1 VVEGAP
7 RYVAPAAPLLEPP
20 LPRQGTTMKSLAHH
34 LHSERGTAVV
44 EFALI
49 ALPLCL
55 IVFGIL
61 DFGRALNY
69 YNNLTQL
76 AGQGARAATVN
87 QNPNGGPATPS
98 GGGTPSFQ
106 QILACAAASG
116 ELRKGASITVASP
129 LATKVGDPVTITAAY
144 DFHFIPLLKI
154 GTITLSATQTE
165 RNEWPTAPT
174 YSAGS
179 GTCPTP

>member
-1 VVEGAP
+1 VVEEAP
-7 RYVAPAAPLLEPP
+7 RFEAPVAPQPAPEPP
-20 LPRQGTTMKSLAHH
+20 LRVFARMLQR
-34 LHSERGTAVV
+34 LHNERGTAVV
-44 EFALI
+44 EFALVAI
-49 ALPLCL
+49 PLCF

-87 QNPNGGPATPS
+87 QNPNGGAATPS

-106 QILACAAASG
+106 QVLACDAASG
-116 ELRKGASITVASP
+116 ELRKGVTINVASTP
-129 LATKVGDPVTITAAY
+129 TNVGDPVTITASY
-144 DFHFIPLLKI
+144 NFHFIPLLRI

-165 RNEWPTAPT
+165 RNEWPAAPT

-179 GTCPTP
+179 DTCPNP

>member
-1 VVEGAP
+1 M
-7 RYVAPAAPLLEPP
+7 RFLT
-20 LPRQGTTMKSLAHH
+20 QH
-34 LHSERGTAVV
+34 LRSERGTAVV
-44 EFALI
+44 EFALV

-87 QNPNGGPATPS
+87 QNPNGGPATPT
-98 GGGTPSFQ
+98 GGGSNSFQ
-106 QILACAAASG
+106 QVLACDAASG
-116 ELRKGASITVASP
+116 ELRKGVTVSI
-129 LATKVGDPVTITAAY
+129 ATLPAQVGDPVSITTSYA
-144 DFHFIPLLKI
+144 FHFLPLLRI

-165 RNEWPTAPT
+165 RNEWPAAPS

-179 GTCPTP
+179 GTCPNP